1 MHVPLTKNPPHETY
15 NFVDKNFLN
24 ELKNESIIINTS
36 RGGVLSESDFLK
48 FDNLTVISDV
58 FLNEPSIDK
67 NFHQKNFISTPH
79 IAGHTKSSRFDMT
92 KMSLEKLINFF
103 FNKKLNDSLV
113 KKPYKKRAFISPY
126 QK

>member
-1 MHVPLTKNPPHETY
+1 MISKFGFRER
-15 NFVDKNFLN
+15 
-24 ELKNESIIINTS
+24 LKLQ
-36 RGGVLSESDFLK
+36 VLSESDFLK

-92 KMSLEKLINFF
+92 KMSLEKLIKFF

-113 KKPYKKRAFISPY
+113 KKPYKKKRFCVCNKKRKSY
-126 QK
+126 CTVSW